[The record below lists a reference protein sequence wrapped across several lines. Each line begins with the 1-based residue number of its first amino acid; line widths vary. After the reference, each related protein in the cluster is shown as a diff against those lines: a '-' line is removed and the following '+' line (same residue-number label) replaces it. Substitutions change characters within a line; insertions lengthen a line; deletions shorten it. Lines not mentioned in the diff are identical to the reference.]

1 MKKLILILTIYL
13 ISTISANAEFSFTFE
28 WGDIKKCTSGN
39 PNRVENPIAKY
50 YSALTDYGNM
60 IKFSDII
67 HPKNSNMFAEFDD
80 YINIKKEDLKSITFE
95 QLLFYLKNIEPKE
108 KQSKKDCLIQLLDKK
123 QIKYDEGLWD
133 EAV

>member
-1 MKKLILILTIYL
+1 MEKYNLPKGWKYEVFDKK
-13 ISTISANAEFSFTFE
+13 
-28 WGDIKKCTSGN
+28 
-39 PNRVENPIAKY
+39 ENPIAKY

-80 YINIKKEDLKSITFE
+80 YINIKKEDLKGITFE
-95 QLLFYLKNIEPKE
+95 QLLFYLKNIKPKE
-108 KQSKKDCLIQLLDKK
+108 KQSKKDCLIKLLDKK

>member
-1 MKKLILILTIYL
+1 MENNNLPKGWKYEVFDKK
-13 ISTISANAEFSFTFE
+13 
-28 WGDIKKCTSGN
+28 
-39 PNRVENPIAKY
+39 ENPIAKY

-60 IKFSDII
+60 IKFSEII

-80 YINIKKEDLKSITFE
+80 YINIKEADLKNITFE

-108 KQSKKDCLIQLLDKK
+108 KQSKKDCLIQLLDNK